1 MLDKYVL
8 KNGMVILGESLPN
21 VESAAFEFSLPAG
34 SAVLPDGCCGAAN
47 IIEDWLFRGAGDY
60 DSRQLSDAL
69 DSLGLNR
76 SSSVGTSHISLAA
89 ALESENLAKALELY
103 AEIINR
109 PRLEDEQFIPA
120 KQLAL
125 DQLAGLDDE
134 PRSKV
139 MLKLREQFFPQP
151 LGRSTVGEPAQLKD
165 LTPEKV
171 RQLIA
176 GHFDLSQTIFSVAG
190 KYDFDAVCGQMEK
203 LFDTQKKSAA
213 SMPQITTGSRGQKYS
228 HVHNDG
234 AQVHIGLMTPTV
246 IIGDENYYN
255 MRVAVSVL
263 SGGMSSRLFTEVR
276 EKRGLCYAIGA
287 KYHGLKQAAGI
298 ACYAGTVP
306 QTAQQTLDVIIEQ
319 FEKLKEG
326 ITDEEIARAKIG
338 LESALIMSSESS
350 AARAAG
356 INDDYY
362 LLGRVR
368 TLDEIKQKIEQTT
381 KKSVTRFLVVHQFE
395 DYTVFTI
402 GPEKIKI

>member
-8 KNGMVILGESLPN
+8 KNGMVIIGEPLPN
-21 VESAAFEFSLPAG
+21 VESAAFEFSIPAG
-34 SAVLPDGCCGAAN
+34 AALLPDGSCGAAN

-76 SSSVGTSHISLAA
+76 SSSAGTSHISLAA
-89 ALESENLAKALELY
+89 AMESENLAKALELY
-103 AEIINR
+103 ASIINR
-109 PRLEDEQFIPA
+109 PRLEDDQFIPA
-120 KQLAL
+120 KKLAL

-134 PRSKV
+134 PRTKV

-151 LGRSTVGEPAQLKD
+151 LGRSTAGDADQLKSLD
-165 LTPEKV
+165 AQKV
-171 RQLIA
+171 RQLVNN
-176 GHFDLSQTIFSVAG
+176 HFDLSQTIFSVAG

-203 LFDTQKKSAA
+203 LFDAEKKSSA
-213 SMPQITTGSRGQKYS
+213 SMPQITTGSCGQKYT
-228 HVHNDG
+228 HIHNDG
-234 AQVHIGLMTPTV
+234 AQVHIALMTPTV
-246 IIGDENYYN
+246 TIDDVNYYN
-255 MRVAVSVL
+255 MRVAVSIL
-263 SGGMSSRLFTEVR
+263 SGSMSARLFTEVR

-319 FEKLKEG
+319 FDKLKEG

-350 AARAAG
+350 AARAVG
-356 INDDYY
+356 IADDYY

-381 KKSVTRFLVVHQFE
+381 KKSVTRFLTAHPFE
-395 DYTVFTI
+395 DYTAFTI
-402 GPEKIKI
+402 GPEKIEI